1 MKAYPF
7 ENLEVW
13 KESRRLVK
21 MIYRLQATFPAVEK
35 YGLGDQLRRAVIS
48 VSSNLVE
55 GNARYS
61 TKEQVHFFDIAMES
75 LMEVYC
81 QVLLAYD
88 LEYLSEEQFFECK
101 QKIERV
107 RVLLNGLRHSK
118 RQILKN

>member
-1 MKAYPF
+1 M
-7 ENLEVW
+7 EVW
-13 KESRRLVK
+13 KESRQLVK
-21 MIYRLQATFPAVEK
+21 MIYRLQATFPTIEK
-35 YGLGDQLRRAVIS
+35 YGLGDQLRRAVTS

-61 TKEQVHFFDIAMES
+61 TKEQIHFFDIAMGS

-88 LEYLSEEQFFECK
+88 LEYLSEEQLFECK

-107 RVLLNGLRHSK
+107 RVLLNGLRRSK
-118 RQILKN
+118 RQILKTDNLS